1 MEIVLGQR
9 PSSEKTSILPWS
21 VRMTATA
28 GSQIKRSGAVGE
40 YFPSTQVKA
49 VAMLEA

>member
-1 MEIVLGQR
+1 MIVLGQ
-9 PSSEKTSILPWS
+9 PPFSEKTSMLPLS

-40 YFPSTQVKA
+40 YSPLIQVTA

>member
-1 MEIVLGQR
+1 MVLGQR
-9 PSSEKTSILPWS
+9 PSSEKISMCPWS

-40 YFPSTQVKA
+40 YLPSTQVTA